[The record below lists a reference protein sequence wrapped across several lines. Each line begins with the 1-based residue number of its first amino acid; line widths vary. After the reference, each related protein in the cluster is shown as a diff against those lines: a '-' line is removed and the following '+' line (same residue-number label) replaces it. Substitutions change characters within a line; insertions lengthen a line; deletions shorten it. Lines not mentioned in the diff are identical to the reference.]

1 MAIQECYIFFLLWKL
16 ICFLKKQAF
25 WKHVA
30 LEGTHVCGWAKWRHH
45 FMDVC
50 MLFFIPRWLFR
61 DFQVAVQSSIYRWK
75 CFQKDVKKVPKVSKG
90 AKKAISWVYLFHF
103 LHLFSFF
110 LSFGLQILA
119 CKVFWEV
126 RQSIDGCNE
135 ACCFCILLQL
145 ANSPP
150 STWVLQGELV
160 SLQCKSFNNS
170 SIIGLHT
177 MIQMKSNI

>member
-61 DFQVAVQSSIYRWK
+61 DFQVAVQSSIYRWR

-110 LSFGLQILA
+110 LSFFWIANSCLQGFLRGKAIYWWLQWGMLLLHSVATCKLPPINLGFTRWA
-119 CKVFWEV
+119 CK
-126 RQSIDGCNE
+126 
-135 ACCFCILLQL
+135 
-145 ANSPP
+145 
-150 STWVLQGELV
+150 ST
-160 SLQCKSFNNS
+160 
-170 SIIGLHT
+170 
-177 MIQMKSNI
+177 M